1 MRSKETM
8 IGERRQ
14 GFTFLEISHG
24 KKSQLGDQSISQAC
38 LVFSANS
45 KAYFCPVGSNVK
57 NSFDSAVVPFNTFEF
72 SYFGISLYIHYTA
85 RHFLFLQHFY
95 LPEVVYDF
103 MQSTYYLY
111 STTCN
116 HNNYWLNNLVFIQS
130 MLTILMK

>member
-116 HNNYWLNNLVFIQS
+116 HNNY
-130 MLTILMK
+130 